1 MTPQERQKAEAKARQ
16 AREMRVE
23 LRGLRDMY
31 ASLETERRELVQEL
45 DRAWAG
51 QSREGSAWETTGSTA
66 VGLAV
71 SYGLATVVLPVYGM
85 TAGPWEFGQIAVIFT
100 VASLVRGY
108 AMRRLAVWWAGKRR
122 RRTGCLTER

>member
-1 MTPQERQKAEAKARQ
+1 MTPQERQRADAK

-23 LRGLRDMY
+23 LRGLQAMY
-31 ASLETERRELVQEL
+31 ASLEIERRELVQEL

-51 QSREGSAWETTGSTA
+51 QSRKGSAWETTGSTM

-71 SYGLATVVLPVYGM
+71 SYGLATVVLPAYGM
-85 TAGPWEFGQIAVIFT
+85 TANPWEFGQIAVIFT

-108 AMRRLAVWWAGKRR
+108 AMRRLAVWWAGKKRR
-122 RRTGCLTER
+122 RAEWWNAR